1 MSDMNT
7 GNNPKLPLQKKRS
20 PNRLM
25 VDDAQGENQNENS
38 TIGMNGLPSN
48 TAQGKSA
55 PVAWSTLPCSHCPT
69 WEPKDSG
76 LDRNETVF
84 L

>member
-38 TIGMNGLPSN
+38 TIGMNADKIAELGLFKGDVVSI
-48 TAQGKSA
+48 K
-55 PVAWSTLPCSHCPT
+55 VI
-69 WEPKDSG
+69 
-76 LDRNETVF
+76 RRTV
-84 L
+84 LLICRESVESPP